1 MLLLPGH
8 PRIAGYDH
16 LVSNPFPGDSGLISV
31 SFEGFQRDRCG
42 CVAKRNPDSDVD
54 SYFHADAG
62 ANCNPYSDSHRNQE
76 TFIQLVTTQPNAHL
90 TRHWTLIMT
99 QDIYADGDQDSY
111 TDEDGY
117 THTDRDQD
125 CHPHADANRDAYCRS
140 DAHR

>member
-1 MLLLPGH
+1 LPGH
-8 PRIAGYDH
+8 PRIAGYDYP
-16 LVSNPFPGDSGLISV
+16 VSNLSRRQRISDLKR
-31 SFEGFQRDRCG
+31 FRGFQRDRCG

-62 ANCNPYSDSHRNQE
+62 ANCNPYSDSYRNQDAYSN
-76 TFIQLVTTQPNAHL
+76 QNAYSN
-90 TRHWTLIMT
+90 
-99 QDIYADGDQDSY
+99 QDTDADEDGDTYADGDQDSY